1 MNNSLTTQIARFA
14 TKSLYYEVAISP
26 KPGLVD
32 RFDNGAHNDMDFFTF
47 INSIESLAPH
57 FQEYFQLGLQHN
69 ADLTALFHNLRK
81 AGIQAEK
88 DMLLATNG
96 INTHKGANFSLAVL
110 LGATG
115 FYMKT
120 HSLPFSPENTQAVLN
135 LVAQMT
141 QDLAQQDFY
150 QVTQKKQLTH
160 GEKLYIET
168 GTLGIRGEAMQG
180 YPALTNVLL
189 PFLRQHN
196 ASEDTETFLLR
207 SLILV
212 MSQIEDS
219 NLLHRG
225 GIDGWQQVK
234 QDSLIIHQAELDNI
248 ALKKA
253 LEKFN
258 KQLIETHLSPGGA
271 ADLLSLGIYFGFLEN
286 II

>member
-32 RFDNGAHNDMDFFTF
+32 RFNNGAHDDMDFFTF

-69 ADLTALFHNLRK
+69 ADLTDLFHNLRK

-88 DMLLATNG
+88 DMLLATNDV
-96 INTHKGANFSLAVL
+96 NTHKGANFSFAVL

-120 HSLPFSPENTQAVLN
+120 HSLPFLPKDSQAILN

-141 QDLAQQDFY
+141 QNLAQQDFY

-168 GTLGIRGEAMQG
+168 GTLGIRGEAMKG

-189 PFLRQHN
+189 PYLRQHN

-225 GIDGWQQVK
+225 GIVGWQQVK
-234 QDSLIIHQAELDNI
+234 QDSLNIHQAELDNI
-248 ALKKA
+248 TFKKA

-258 KQLIETHLSPGGA
+258 KQLIEIHLSPGGA
-271 ADLLSLGIYFGFLEN
+271 ADLLSLGIYFSFLEK